1 MTELDQSQ
9 SVLQHIVPVRE
20 VNAILDD
27 SDLSQAESDR
37 VEYNSDRLYLLM
49 TENVLNA
56 KLHEDELTLF

>member
-1 MTELDQSQ
+1 M
-9 SVLQHIVPVRE
+9 
-20 VNAILDD
+20 NAILDD

-49 TENVLNA
+49 TENVLIA